1 MEESKDIPYTPEEVY
16 EDVITNAAPAH
27 EAHEGI
33 FARQSRRVARSPCY
47 YLLGCM
53 FMAIAL
59 GALGMIVGEFSVS
72 ANTGGWSSRGTLL
85 ANRDTQSLI
94 VSIHLE
100 DLFSGDDA
108 VWTRLMTNVLP
119 GWEDDDDDATESD
132 RRLQELPTPV
142 MAETWMDYL
151 KPSTRRTLR
160 SRGSELPLELTP
172 RLLEDLD
179 SVLENRGCD
188 TTWYRSTNLTDETHL
203 WPVWKTT
210 SSSKSILD
218 SHVLRDICIAETKTQ
233 EYLEK
238 NDLCFGCDEGCLPPF
253 SIVMYARLT
262 VTNGWALSC
271 DDLEEAWEPLVTQ
284 VQDEWT
290 VCVKDVKD
298 NFDSTE
304 SDQELPESCPPSFS
318 TTFVEEFFDNGKSQ
332 YTSSIFATRGDQAE
346 DLYDHVDKFDTAK
359 SSSVVDGTYD
369 TQYEDFNNLYIDT
382 SLVTDMALALG
393 SALVVTVAVLV
404 KSRSLF
410 ITLIGVVQI
419 ILSFP
424 LSFLF
429 YNLVFQLDF
438 FPFLNFIGIFVVFAL
453 GAGDIFVAVDKWNG
467 EYQNR
472 NGKKK
477 KSGRLHVVFLKF

>member
-1 MEESKDIPYTPEEVY
+1 MEDKKDVPYTTE
-16 EDVITNAAPAH
+16 
-27 EAHEGI
+27 EAHDQDGTPVAPINEATEGI

-53 FMAIAL
+53 FMAIVL
-59 GALGMIVGEFSVS
+59 GAIGMTVGEFAVS
-72 ANTGGWSSRGTLL
+72 ANTGGWNSRGTLL
-85 ANRDTQSLI
+85 SNREAQSLI

-108 VWTRLMTNVLP
+108 VWTRLMNNVLP
-119 GWEDDDDDATESD
+119 GWEDDDDDAESG
-132 RRLQELPTPV
+132 RRLQDFSASV
-142 MAETWMDYL
+142 MPETWMDYL
-151 KPSTRRTLR
+151 KPTASRTLNAR
-160 SRGSELPLELTP
+160 SGERPLELTP
-172 RLLEDLD
+172 RLLQDLD
-179 SVLENRGCD
+179 SALEDRGCD
-188 TTWYRSTNLTDETHL
+188 TTWYNSTDLTDESRL

-210 SSSKSILD
+210 ASSTSILD
-218 SHVLRDICIAETKTQ
+218 SRVLRDICVAESKTQ

-238 NDLCFGCDEGCLPPF
+238 NNLCFGCDEGCLPPI
-253 SIVMYARLT
+253 SIVMYARLV
-262 VTNGWALSC
+262 VTDGWSLSC
-271 DDLEEAWEPLVTQ
+271 EDLAEAWKPFVTQ

-290 VCVKDVKD
+290 VCVKDVKN
-298 NFDSTE
+298 NFDPND
-304 SDQELPESCPPSFS
+304 SDQKLPEACPVSFY
-318 TTFVEEFFDNGKSQ
+318 TTFVEEFFDKGKSQ
-332 YTSSIFATRGDQAE
+332 YTSSIFATRGDGVE

-369 TQYEDFNNLYIDT
+369 TQNEEFNVLFVDT
-382 SLVTDMALALG
+382 TLVTDMAVALG
-393 SALVVTVAVLV
+393 SALVVTIAVLI

-467 EYQNR
+467 EYSNW
-472 NGKKK
+472 NGKENKRR
-477 KSGRLHVVFLKF
+477 RLYPVVPNI